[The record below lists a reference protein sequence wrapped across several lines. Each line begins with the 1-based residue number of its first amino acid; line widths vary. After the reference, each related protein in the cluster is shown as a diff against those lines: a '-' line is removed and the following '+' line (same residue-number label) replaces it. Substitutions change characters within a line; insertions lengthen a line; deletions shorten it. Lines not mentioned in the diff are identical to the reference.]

1 VFDVVIDSRMVW
13 HSGIGTYL
21 RNLLPAVTRAFRTA
35 LLGDPKTLAQFPWSA
50 QAEILP
56 ASAPIYS
63 PQEQWELF
71 RRIPPSRLLWSPHF
85 NVPLLPVHSHAR
97 LVTIHDVFH
106 LAFARALSLP
116 KRLYARLL
124 IQHAVHASQ
133 RILTVSHFS
142 KRELIR
148 LANAPEAN
156 ITVIYNG
163 IDHQHFKPLERAQY
177 TPIVERYHLPENF
190 FLFVGNVKPHKNLS
204 RLVHAFFQA
213 ADNLPD
219 WHLVVIGKTEGF
231 ITTDTTVR
239 RQVEQHPQLAQR
251 VHFLGEVPYQELPQF
266 YNLAGAFV
274 FPSYYEGFG
283 LPPLEAM
290 ACGCPVAAARAA
302 SIPEVCGDAALYF
315 DPFSVSEMAAALVQ
329 IARDNTLRDGLIR
342 AGFQQANRFQW
353 AESQHQTIAVIQALL
368 SQ

>member
-1 VFDVVIDSRMVW
+1 MFDVVIDSRMVW

-21 RNLLPAVTRAFRTA
+21 RNLLPAVTGAFRTA
-35 LLGDPKTLAQFPWSA
+35 LLGDPETLSQFPWSA

-56 ASAPIYS
+56 ATAPIYS

-85 NVPLLPVHSHAR
+85 NVPLLPVRSHAR

-106 LAFARALSLP
+106 LAFARELSLP

-124 IQHAVHASQ
+124 INQAVRTSQ

-142 KRELIR
+142 KRELVR
-148 LANAPEAN
+148 LANAPESN

-163 IDHQHFKPLERAQY
+163 IDHHHFKPLEPAQCM
-177 TPIVERYHLPENF
+177 PIAERYHLPQNF

-204 RLVHAFFQA
+204 RLVQAFFQVA
-213 ADNLPD
+213 EQLPD

-266 YNLAGAFV
+266 YNLAGAFI

-290 ACGCPVAAARAA
+290 ACGCPVAASRAA
-302 SIPEVCGDAALYF
+302 SIPEVCGNAALYF
-315 DPFSVSEMAAALVQ
+315 DPFSIPEISAALVR
-329 IARDNTLRDGLIR
+329 IARDKALREELIR

-353 AESQHQTIAVIQALL
+353 AESQQQTIAVIQSLL